1 MTALAKITAPYLVD
15 DASGH
20 ALKLGVYPAGEA
32 LPVCCPVYIDTDGTL
47 KKCVSTATY
56 TAPANVSK
64 FDGVVIQAAPTIGDV
79 CTVWGIG
86 TRLRVTNGTT
96 VNAQNQIVIGS
107 LVFVSATAGALD
119 QAAVASADGTFP
131 IAKGVSITDI
141 RIIRPPL

>member
-1 MTALAKITAPYLVD
+1 MTELVKIAAPYLVD

-32 LPVCCPVYIDTDGTL
+32 LPACCPVYIDTNGTL

-64 FDGVVIQAAPTIGDV
+64 FDGVVIHPATNIGDV

-86 TRLRVTNGTT
+86 TRIRVTNGTT

-107 LVFVSATAGALD
+107 LLFVSDTAGAFE

-141 RIIRPPL
+141 CIIRPPL